1 MQQSRHYVFVK
12 TLLNR
17 MKMNDLDAPAI
28 EQEFYRLEA
37 GLSGEQ
43 KLKRLLSDYHFKSPS
58 HIFYNF
64 ECINSKGFT
73 HQMDALL
80 ITPHF
85 VVVMEVK
92 QMSGTLFYK
101 SAFHEFSRVHDNVS
115 ENFPNPFD
123 QAYRHQLFLEHQ
135 FKVWQIS
142 IPVYHIVVLANHR
155 AILDHSLSNFPIMHM
170 SGIPRFIEKLYRQ
183 HPNSRANIT
192 FLQNQLEQLY
202 EQLPPRR
209 TIERHRLRN
218 GVLCKEC
225 DYVNEMQ
232 YRQGYFICQVC
243 GGKSKE
249 ALYETFLQYRILVGP
264 RITNKEFREF
274 FNISCIHIA
283 SKLLAR
289 AGLEKHGVNKGTY
302 YMIPEKFE

>member
-12 TLLNR
+12 TMLSRL
-17 MKMNDLDAPAI
+17 KMDDLDAPAI
-28 EQEFYRLEA
+28 EQELYRLEA

-43 KLKRLLSDYHFKSPS
+43 KLKRLLSDYHFKSAS
-58 HIFYNF
+58 RIFYNF

-101 SAFHEFSRVHDNVS
+101 PALHEFSRVQDNVS

-135 FKVWQIS
+135 FKAWQIS
-142 IPVYHIVVLANHR
+142 IPVYHIVVLTNHR
-155 AILDHSLSNFPIMHM
+155 ATLDHSLSSFLIMQM
-170 SGIPRFIEKLYRQ
+170 SGIPLFIENLYRQ
-183 HPNSRANIT
+183 HPSPCANIT

-202 EQLPPRR
+202 EQLSPRR
-209 TIERHRLRN
+209 TVERDRLRN
-218 GVLCKEC
+218 GVLCRKC
-225 DYVNEMQ
+225 NYVYEMH
-232 YRQGYFICQVC
+232 YRRGYFICPVCQVKC
-243 GGKSKE
+243 KE

-264 RITNKEFREF
+264 RITNKAFREF

-283 SKLLAR
+283 SKLLAK
-289 AGLEKHGVNKGTY
+289 AGLEKHGLNKGTY
-302 YMIPEKFE
+302 YFIPEKFE